1 MDDNSIADAMR
12 DIDLPQTYTPGPVE
26 LQLTGQIDQLR
37 DANFSLMNENSSLRE
52 NLQLKE
58 ETIQS
63 KDETIQSRD
72 QLIHSKDIMIDDLWK
87 RISTPTAPSSDPLAQ
102 PAVQPAPF
110 VPDDLDPTSRMKTK
124 NPDVWSGTKS
134 TLPRFLASC
143 RNKFMLEAHNF
154 GSEARKIGFTG
165 SYLGGAPA
173 DWWITLFQRYED
185 AQRNGTTP
193 PVEFTS
199 FAVFSQSLT
208 TTYGDPDL
216 KGTME
221 HDLCA
226 LRQTGSVADYAAEFQ
241 RIGNYLSP
249 GWGDEPLLFHFRLH
263 LKDNIKNVLVHEKP
277 YPRTLLEMVAAAI
290 RLDNRESEKIRD
302 RKTMAGYGTAVQS
315 SSSQSRSRQAA
326 GTGQQLTTAPPSQPV
341 HTTPQTAPTVI
352 TSPPAAS
359 NDGTTPMELDYV
371 GRERK
376 RITNAEKERRR
387 VNKLCMYCG
396 DSGHFRQE
404 CPAIPRRAV
413 NLISQTP
420 HSVNYITEIIEPSN
434 ATNAYA
440 QE

>member
-1 MDDNSIADAMR
+1 MDDNSLADAMR

-26 LQLTGQIDQLR
+26 LQLTGQVEQLR
-37 DANFSLMNENSSLRE
+37 DANFSLMSENRSLRE
-52 NLQLKE
+52 NLQSKE
-58 ETIQS
+58 ESILS
-63 KDETIQSRD
+63 KD

-87 RISTPTAPSSDPLAQ
+87 RISISTAPPPDPLAKPAVQ

-143 RNKFMLEAHNF
+143 RNKFLLEAHNF
-154 GSEARKIGFTG
+154 SSEFRKIGFAG

-185 AQRNGTTP
+185 AQINGTAP
-193 PVEFTS
+193 PTEFTS
-199 FAVFSQSLT
+199 FAVFAQSLT

-226 LRQTGSVADYAAEFQ
+226 LRQTGTVANYAAEFQ

-263 LKDNIKNVLVHEKP
+263 LKDNIKNALVHEKP

-290 RLDNRESEKIRD
+290 RLDNREAEKIRD
-302 RKTMAGYGTAVQS
+302 RKTMAGYGAAVQS
-315 SSSQSRSRQAA
+315 SSSQSRSRQAG
-326 GTGQQLTTAPPSQPV
+326 GTQQLTTASSSQPR
-341 HTTPQTAPTVI
+341 TTPQAAPTEI
-352 TSPPAAS
+352 AGPPTAS

-371 GRERK
+371 ERERK
-376 RITNAEKERRR
+376 RITQAERDRRR
-387 VNKLCMYCG
+387 INKLCMYCG
-396 DSGHFRQE
+396 DSSHFRQE

-420 HSVNYITEIIEPSN
+420 HAVNFITEIIEPS